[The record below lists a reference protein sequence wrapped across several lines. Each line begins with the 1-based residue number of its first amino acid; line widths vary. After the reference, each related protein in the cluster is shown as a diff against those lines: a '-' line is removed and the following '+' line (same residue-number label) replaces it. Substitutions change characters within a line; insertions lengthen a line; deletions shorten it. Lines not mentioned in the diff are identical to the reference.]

1 MMIGLVRLLSGAG
14 IVEGEQLESAE
25 RASTCPRSLR
35 SVAPRAKLFA
45 ALILSVAPAAA
56 QAAPITYL
64 VTDGSVALTVFTGTT
79 AIGSSSSPTLSGTV
93 TIDMA
98 NQSLDA
104 VNILLAPN
112 IGLSLTEPYGG
123 YDEITIESASLTDAA
138 GYSSTLT
145 ASDPGS
151 FTVLGGPLGVSGTWG
166 GTDSSST
173 NPPVGGIPIAYN
185 VSSITAVVNS
195 APSIEINGVTLN
207 ALSGAGFGEAE
218 DLTVLAN
225 IVVTGLIPIPEPST
239 GLLFSLGLGLL
250 AARQR
255 RD

>member
-1 MMIGLVRLLSGAG
+1 M
-14 IVEGEQLESAE
+14 
-25 RASTCPRSLR
+25 
-35 SVAPRAKLFA
+35 
-45 ALILSVAPAAA
+45 
-56 QAAPITYL
+56 
-64 VTDGSVALTVFTGTT
+64 
-79 AIGSSSSPTLSGTV
+79 
-93 TIDMA
+93 
-98 NQSLDA
+98 
-104 VNILLAPN
+104 
-112 IGLSLTEPYGG
+112 
-123 YDEITIESASLTDAA
+123 
-138 GYSSTLT
+138 
-145 ASDPGS
+145 
-151 FTVLGGPLGVSGTWG
+151 
-166 GTDSSST
+166 
-173 NPPVGGIPIAYN
+173 GGIPIAYN